1 MNGSF
6 FFFIIIVAFLLG
18 SAYFKARGLS
28 QTSVERFNE
37 YSEFLVFYM
46 ILGFFSALLMA
57 VQSIF
62 RDLPTG
68 QMGKVLYGIIAFC
81 ALFYGIV
88 FAVNL
93 SSLKSDDHKL

>member
-1 MNGSF
+1 MNVPF
-6 FFFIIIVAFLLG
+6 FFFIIIVALLLG
-18 SAYFKARGLS
+18 SAYFKARDLF
-28 QTSVERFNE
+28 QTGVKRFNE

-46 ILGFFSALLMA
+46 ILGFFAALLMA

-68 QMGKVLYGIIAFC
+68 QLGKVLYGIIAFC

-88 FAVNL
+88 FAIHFSD
-93 SSLKSDDHKL
+93 SSKS

>member
-1 MNGSF
+1 MNGPF
-6 FFFIIIVAFLLG
+6 FFFIIIVALLLG
-18 SAYFKARGLS
+18 SAYFKAKGLS
-28 QTSVERFNE
+28 QTSVKRFNE

-46 ILGFFSALLMA
+46 ILGFFAALLMA

-62 RDLPTG
+62 RDSPTG

-88 FAVNL
+88 FAIHFSD
-93 SSLKSDDHKL
+93 SSKS

>member
-1 MNGSF
+1 MNGPF

-18 SAYFKARGLS
+18 SAYFKAKGLS
-28 QTSVERFNE
+28 QTSVKRFNE

-46 ILGFFSALLMA
+46 ILGFLAALLMA

-68 QMGKVLYGIIAFC
+68 QLGKILYGIIAFC

-88 FAVNL
+88 FVIHFSD
-93 SSLKSDDHKL
+93 SSKS